1 MFEPFAIKTLLHLI
15 PDGKFFGD
23 ENHLI
28 NQPIALND
36 AIGKDYSNSITWIS
50 DALLTKE
57 TIDLNSLKVGLII
70 CSSQMHEKLNAA
82 KGNYL
87 LVENPRGAFVK
98 IVSEKFK
105 KVRTPKIEATA
116 IIHPDAKIGSNCYIG
131 HHVVIEENCSI
142 GSNCSI
148 LHNTV
153 ILANTVIGDNVSI
166 GCNNTIGNYG
176 FGYEKNAEG
185 DYQLFEH
192 IGNVVIHDNV
202 EIHNNTCI
210 DRGVLGS
217 TIIHENVKI
226 DNLVHI
232 AHGVIIGRNSLI
244 IANAL
249 IGGSAVIG
257 ENSWVAPSAT
267 IKNKVVIGNNN
278 MIGMGAVVLK
288 NTDDNTT
295 MIGNPAIT
303 MEDYKKKKN
312 KD

>member
-1 MFEPFAIKTLLHLI
+1 MVEPFAIKTLLHLI
-15 PDGKFFGD
+15 PDGKFVGD
-23 ENHLI
+23 EDHLI
-28 NQPIALND
+28 NQPVALND
-36 AIGKDYSNSITWIS
+36 AIGNDFHDAITWMS

-57 TIDLNSLKVGLII
+57 VIDLNSINVGLVI
-70 CSSQMHEKLNAA
+70 CSSKLYEQLNPA
-82 KGNYL
+82 KGNYF
-87 LVENPRGAFVK
+87 LVENPRAAFVK

-105 KVRTPKIEATA
+105 KVRTPKIESTA
-116 IIHPDAKIGSNCYIG
+116 VVHAAAKIGANCYIG

-142 GSNCSI
+142 GNHCSI

-153 ILANTVIGDNVSI
+153 ILANTKIGNHVTI

-176 FGYEKNAEG
+176 FGYEKDNTG

-232 AHGVIIGRNSLI
+232 AHGVVIGRNSLI

-267 IKNKVVIGNNN
+267 IKNKVVVGSNN

-288 NTDDNTT
+288 NTEDNTT

-303 MEDYKKKKN
+303 MDEYKKKK
-312 KD
+312 K

>member
-1 MFEPFAIKTLLHLI
+1 MVEPFAIKTVLQLI
-15 PDGKFFGD
+15 PEGKFFGND
-23 ENHLI
+23 SHLI
-28 NQPIALND
+28 KQTVAIND
-36 AIGKDYSNSITWIS
+36 AIDNDFHDAITWIS
-50 DALLTKE
+50 DALLSKE
-57 TIDLNSLKVGLII
+57 AINLNRLNVGLVI
-70 CSSQMHEKLNAA
+70 CSTKIYEHLNPA
-82 KGNYL
+82 KGNYF
-87 LVENPRGAFVK
+87 LVENPRAAFVK

-105 KVRTPKIEATA
+105 KIRTPKIESTSVV
-116 IIHPDAKIGSNCYIG
+116 HPAAKIGNNCYIG
-131 HHVVIEENCSI
+131 HHVVIEENCNI
-142 GSNCSI
+142 GNNCTI

-153 ILANTVIGDNVSI
+153 ILANTIIGNNVII

-176 FGYEKNAEG
+176 FGYEKDATG
-185 DYQLFEH
+185 DYLLFEH
-192 IGNVVIHDNV
+192 LGNVVIHDDV

-249 IGGSAVIG
+249 IGGSAIIG

-267 IKNKVVIGNNN
+267 IKNKVIVGSNN

-288 NTDDNTT
+288 NTEANST

-303 MEDYKKKKN
+303 MEAYKKKKS
-312 KD
+312 